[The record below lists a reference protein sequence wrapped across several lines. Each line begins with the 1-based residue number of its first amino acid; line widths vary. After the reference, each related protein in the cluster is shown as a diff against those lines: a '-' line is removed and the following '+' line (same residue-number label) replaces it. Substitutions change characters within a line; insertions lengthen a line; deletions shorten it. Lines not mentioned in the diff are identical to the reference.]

1 MKIKLTIM
9 AVIIGVLALAL
20 TSCNIKFGVESRNE
34 NNNEEVVNQSI
45 SIDSIENIDISIGAA
60 NITINEIDGND
71 VKVDFLGQSNLA
83 EKTIVEKRGNTIV
96 IEEKKYKS
104 GWINGK
110 NTFKDRKVTIGIPS
124 SYIDKLSLE
133 YGAGNV
139 TVKGINVS
147 ELDVEGGAG
156 NLDMKNIVFSSLDL
170 EQGVGNTDIDLKE
183 KCGNIK
189 ISGGVGN
196 LTLRMSEV
204 GGDLAYEG
212 GVGETDIYIPDKSPV
227 RIKTSSGLGN
237 ANINASTSG
246 ENTYEFNLSIGI
258 GSLSLN

>member
-45 SIDSIENIDISIGAA
+45 SIENIENIDISIGAA
-60 NITINEIDGND
+60 NIYINEIDGNELTI
-71 VKVDFLGQSNLA
+71 DFIGESNLQ
-83 EKTIVEKRGNTIV
+83 KNTTVKKSGDKIELK
-96 IEEKKYKS
+96 EEKYRSEWKWRKS
-104 GWINGK
+104 ALE
-110 NTFKDRKVTIGIPS
+110 DRKVTIGIPS
-124 SYIDKLSLE
+124 SYTKNLSLE
-133 YGAGNV
+133 YGVGNV
-139 TVKGINVS
+139 IVTDINVS
-147 ELDVEGGAG
+147 ELNVEGGAG
-156 NLDMKNIVFSSLDL
+156 NLDIKNILFSSLDL

-183 KCGNIK
+183 KCGDIK
-189 ISGGVGN
+189 IQGGVGE

-227 RIKTSSGLGN
+227 RIKTSSGLGD

-246 ENTYEFNLSIGI
+246 ENTYEFDLSIGI
-258 GSLSLN
+258 GSLSVN